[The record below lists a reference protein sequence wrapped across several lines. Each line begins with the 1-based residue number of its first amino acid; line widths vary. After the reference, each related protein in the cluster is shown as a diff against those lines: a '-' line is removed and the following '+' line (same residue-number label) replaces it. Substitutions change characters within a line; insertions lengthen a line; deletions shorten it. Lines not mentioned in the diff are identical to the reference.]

1 MGSTFLVSGRVMLD
15 TGKRPFWQGSLE
27 GSILARVFGEFDSGL
42 RFWKARFW
50 QRFLETPILAAI
62 SGRADSGTRFWKAR
76 FWRRFLDGSILAS
89 DSGNPDSGS
98 DFWRGRFWQGILPG
112 SILASDFGRGWG
124 LLAISAGVVCLP
136 LTFLQAS
143 WRQGGT
149 FSAR

>member
-50 QRFLETPILAAI
+50 RRFLE
-62 SGRADSGTRFWKAR
+62 
-76 FWRRFLDGSILAS
+76 GSILAS